1 MSDPVGSYGFVP
13 WLRRGMVTE
22 ITRVDGTPSADPHVP
37 IPITITFNGNLTATA
52 PLALVGPGEV
62 GGLDPNAVIRVF
74 PTRDSYDAEP
84 NYFPLVEFDQG
95 DLPWR
100 YTPARAT
107 SQNRL
112 RPWLCLATIRE
123 DELVS
128 VEGAGADG
136 RLPVITVRDASA
148 LPILAQSWAWAHV
161 QVSGGGSAPLD
172 GAALAAVV
180 AASPERVVSR
190 LLSPRRMEPN
200 ARYVACLVPAFERGR
215 LAGLREPVVG
225 DALAPA
231 WTSAQTNVRL
241 PVYYMWHFGTGAGV
255 DFEFLA
261 RQLEARPIPPG
272 VGTRPMDVS
281 APGAALP
288 PAADTPMTLEGALV
302 PPEYQR
308 AGWSGAAPTTFR
320 TELAQLLNRAAELL
334 TTTGGERV
342 IAPPLYGRWHA
353 RRERLDLAAGARPP
367 WFHSLNADPRERV
380 PSGLGTQVVQAEQR
394 QLMASAWEQVKGI
407 REANERL
414 RLTQLARAAAQR
426 LFARHIETVAADE
439 MLVVTAPL
447 HAKVLASPTTIA
459 ARLAA
464 SPVTPGILGATFRRV
479 SRPLGPLGRRIGFA
493 ENPGRVARIVTRLN
507 RGELIPAPPPARP
520 EGALSPAGAGAP
532 VLPPWATWGNVGLLR
547 ALARWLPILALLL
560 ALLAV
565 GIALA
570 AGAGIGI
577 ALGIAAML
585 AAAGAVIARR
595 LVARV
600 DGLTAFAE
608 GRLTPEMMRSAPR
621 RTGFAPRAGVRLDTP
636 LGESPSGPPAPPE
649 PTVGGE
655 ARSARA
661 FREATAALLSDVAIE
676 PEPPAVL
683 TAVPVA
689 TLRAKLADEL
699 HPAKTVAAGVRQRLK
714 IPPGITRQ
722 PTEDP
727 VEPVMAAPE
736 FPRPMYAP
744 LAQLA
749 SDWLLPGLD
758 KVPPNTTTILKT
770 NQRFVESY
778 MIGLNH
784 EMARELQ
791 WNEYPTDLRG
801 SYFRQFW
808 DVAGFVPPA
817 TDTESL
823 RDIKRLHEW
832 GSNAPLGANRPAPPA
847 SGEYLVLLVR
857 GELLRRYPNTI
868 VYAVKA
874 SLGIAGREL
883 GTEERYPLFSGRLQ
897 PDVTFFGFDM
907 TAADARG
914 ETTAGSTN
922 QGWFF
927 VLQEQPSEP
936 RFGLDIADVTLGGA
950 PARWSDLAW
959 GHLAATEGE
968 LAALTYIDLDEDLP
982 DTRSVTAPAGA
993 SWHGDA
999 GLGATGS
1006 LASHLAVITLQQPM
1020 RVAIHGSDMIRS
1032 T

>member
-1 MSDPVGSYGFVP
+1 MA
-13 WLRRGMVTE
+13 TE
-22 ITRVDGTPSADPHVP
+22 ITRVDGAASTDVHVP

-52 PLALVGPGEV
+52 PLALVGPGEI
-62 GGLDPNAVIRVF
+62 GGLDPNAVIRVS
-74 PTRDSYDAEP
+74 PTRDMYDAEP

-107 SQNRL
+107 TQDRL

-123 DELVS
+123 DEIVS
-128 VEGAGADG
+128 LEASGPDG
-136 RLPVITVRDASA
+136 RLAVVTVRDGSA
-148 LPILAQSWAWAHV
+148 LPILAQSWAWAHA
-161 QVSGGGSAPLD
+161 QVSGGGSGVLD
-172 GAALAAVV
+172 AAALSAVL
-180 AASPERVVSR
+180 ATSPERVVSR

-200 ARYVACLVPAFERGR
+200 ARYVACLVPTFERGR
-215 LAGLREPVVG
+215 LTGLREPVAG
-225 DALAPA
+225 DALLPA
-231 WTSAQTNVRL
+231 WTPAQTNIRL
-241 PVYYMWHFGTGAGV
+241 PVYFMWRFGTGAGV

-281 APGAALP
+281 APGAGLP
-288 PAADTPMTLEGALV
+288 PAADMAMTLEGALV

-308 AGWSGAAPTTFR
+308 PGWSGATPTTFR
-320 TELAQLLNRAAELL
+320 TQLADLLNRPADALATAGAA
-334 TTTGGERV
+334 RV

-353 RRERLDLAAGARPP
+353 RRERLDLAPAARPP
-367 WFHSLNADPRERV
+367 WFHALNADPRERV

-394 QLMASAWEQVKGI
+394 QLMASAWDQVKGI

-426 LFARHIETVAADE
+426 LFVRHIEPVAAEE
-439 MLVVTAPL
+439 MLAITAPL
-447 HAKVLASPTTIA
+447 HAKVMASPTTIA

-464 SPVTPGILGATFRRV
+464 SPITRGVLEGTFRRV
-479 SRPLGPLGRRIGFA
+479 SRPLGPLGRRLGFA
-493 ENPGRVARIVTRLN
+493 ESPGRGTRIVDRLN
-507 RGELIPAPPPARP
+507 RGDLIAAPPPPRP
-520 EGALSPAGAGAP
+520 EGALTPGAAGAP
-532 VLPPWATWGNVGLLR
+532 VLPSWATPGNVALLR
-547 ALARWLPILALLL
+547 ALARWLPILALVL
-560 ALLAV
+560 ALVAIVLGVVGSIGIAIAVGVLAV
-565 GIALA
+565 VAVAGAVVARRLIARVDALA
-570 AGAGIGI
+570 AFGS
-577 ALGIAAML
+577 
-585 AAAGAVIARR
+585 
-595 LVARV
+595 
-600 DGLTAFAE
+600 
-608 GRLTPEMMRSAPR
+608 GRLTPAIIRSVPR
-621 RTGFAPRAGVRLDTP
+621 RSGFVPRTGVRLNTP
-636 LGESPSGPPAPPE
+636 LQTSPSPVPE

-655 ARSARA
+655 PRSARV
-661 FREATAALLSDVAIE
+661 FREAAVTLLSDVTVE
-676 PEPPAVL
+676 PERPPAL
-683 TAVPVA
+683 TAVPMA
-689 TLRAKLADEL
+689 TLRTKLLEEL
-699 HPAKTVAAGVRQRLK
+699 RPTKTVAAGVRQRLR
-714 IPPGITRQ
+714 IPPDITRQ

-744 LAQLA
+744 LATLSQ
-749 SDWLLPGLD
+749 DWLLPGLD
-758 KVPPNTTTILKT
+758 KVPANTTTILRT

-778 MIGLNH
+778 MVGLNH

-808 DVAGFVPPA
+808 DVAGFVPPEV
-817 TDTESL
+817 DLESL

-832 GSNAPLGANRPAPPA
+832 GSNAILGANRPTPPA

-868 VYAVKA
+868 VYAA
-874 SLGIAGREL
+874 RALLGADGREL
-883 GTEERYPLFSGRLQ
+883 GSEERYPLFSGRLN

-914 ETTAGSTN
+914 ETAPAAN

-950 PARWSDLAW
+950 PGKWSDLSW

-993 SWHGDA
+993 SWHADA
-999 GLGATGS
+999 GLGAAGS
-1006 LASHLAVITLQQPM
+1006 RASDLAVITLQQPM
-1020 RVAIHGSDMIRS
+1020 RVAIHGSDMIRPA
-1032 T
+1032 